1 MNQQNDKLKLVKKL
15 DLLNRANSN
24 HGVCIVMP
32 AYNAEKTLE
41 KTFEDIPDQYKTSVI
56 LVDDASL
63 DETLKIADRL
73 GCTVIGHSENAGY
86 GGNQKTCYKAALET
100 DASIIVM
107 LHPDYQYDSR
117 AIEAIVTIIR
127 LGICDVV
134 LGNRIRTR
142 AEALGGGMP
151 KWKYIFNRSSTFFEN
166 LLLGQ
171 TLGEFHSGFR
181 GFRREFLMEAPFELN
196 SDSFLFDQQI
206 LMQAISLGY
215 KLGDIPVPVRYLKD
229 SSSIDFKDSLRYG
242 LGTLITLFKFF
253 INKWNLREDPLFT
266 RKSN

>member
-1 MNQQNDKLKLVKKL
+1 MDLV
-15 DLLNRANSN
+15 NHANSN
-24 HGVCIVMP
+24 HEVCIVMP

-41 KTFEDIPDQYKTSVI
+41 KTFEEIPDQYKTCVI

-63 DETLKIADRL
+63 DETLKIADRI
-73 GCTVIGHSENAGY
+73 GCKVIEHPENKGY

-117 AIEAIVTIIR
+117 VIEVIVTIIQ

-142 AEALGGGMP
+142 AEALDGGMP
-151 KWKYIFNRSSTFFEN
+151 KWKYILNRSSTFCEN

-181 GFRREFLMEAPFELN
+181 GYSREFLMEAPFELN

-215 KLGDIPVPVRYLKD
+215 KLGDIPVPVRYFKD
-229 SSSIDFKDSLRYG
+229 SSSIDLKDSLLYG
-242 LGTLITLFKFF
+242 LGTLIMLFRFF
-253 INKWNLREDPLFT
+253 INKWNLREDPLFR